1 MASMAEYAERY
12 LGLKPRE
19 TEERLRMAEALERL
33 PLLDGA
39 FAAGERYFSAV
50 RELTRVAT
58 AETEAEWMDRT
69 LEMTVGEIEKLVSGR
84 QRGDRPDDP
93 QGPRRHR
100 IVLDLSAEA
109 FALFREAEAKLRRD
123 ADVALSD
130 NDSIALMARQVLGG
144 PNDDGRS
151 SYQIHMTMCPRCE
164 RAEQDGRGQSLAVT
178 DEVAERASCDAQRVD
193 ASGHAAQDIPPATRR
208 LVMRR
213 HHRRCAAPGCRNATF
228 TDVHHVVFRSEGGT
242 HDPDRL
248 IVLCSAH
255 HHAVHNGAMRI
266 EGTWSGGFRFFHADG
281 SVYGTAAKAEHTA
294 VLVDLHQALRGLQFP
309 DREARAMVDQ
319 VRPHMGG
326 TATLE
331 DALRMALAVSRS
343 AMRA

>member
-1 MASMAEYAERY
+1 MAEYAERY

-19 TEERLRMAEALERL
+19 TEERLRMAEALEAL

-39 FAAGERYFSAV
+39 FAAGERFFSAV

-58 AETEAEWMDRT
+58 AETEAEWMGRT
-69 LEMTVGEIEKLVSGR
+69 SDMTVGDIEKLVSGR
-84 QRGDRPDDP
+84 ERGDRPDDP

-100 IVLDLSAEA
+100 VVLDLSAEA

-123 ADVALSD
+123 VDVALSD
-130 NDSIALMARQVLGG
+130 DDSIALMARQVLGG

-164 RAEQDGRGQSLAVT
+164 RAEQEGRGQSLPVT

-208 LVMRR
+208 LVMLR

-242 HDPDRL
+242 HDPEL
-248 IVLCSAH
+248 LLVLCSAH
-255 HHAVHNGAMRI
+255 HHAVHNGALRI
-266 EGTWSGGFRFFHADG
+266 EGTWSTGFRFFHTDG
-281 SVYGTAAKAEHTA
+281 SPYGTAAKAEHTA
-294 VLVDLHQALRGLQFP
+294 LLVELHQALRSLEFP
-309 DREARAMVDQ
+309 DRQVRTMVDR
-319 VRPHMGG
+319 VSPHVG
-326 TATLE
+326 AKVTLE
-331 DALRMALAVSRS
+331 DALRMALEASRS
-343 AMRA
+343 M